1 MPGPGAYTDQRTAFA
16 SMQKVNS
23 LKKTPFMQSSVRFE
37 SLNSYKSKSAPGP
50 GQYRLAGFAEECLRK
65 AIIESRRRPAFGQTA
80 ERSFSLVAKK
90 DMTPGPAQY
99 KPDEKPQ
106 FRVKKEN
113 KTSSFASGIKQRE
126 LPIEDTPGPTA
137 YDVTRA
143 YENLMS
149 SRREPPR
156 NRQALKRQKSFNVV
170 SRRDFSLA
178 SQEATPGPG
187 AYDVAFGK
195 PPPAHFAAVLEE
207 RWHPGG
213 AHGENLPGPADYA
226 LSPMY
231 LNTILKGTFNATL
244 NNPLVG
250 KKQKGRS
257 ESSVMGRSGGGGGG
271 SKLGINSVRDNIKVA

>member
-1 MPGPGAYTDQRTAFA
+1 
-16 SMQKVNS
+16 
-23 LKKTPFMQSSVRFE
+23 MQSSARFD
-37 SLNSYKSKSAPGP
+37 SFNSYKSRSAPGP
-50 GQYRLAGFAEECLRK
+50 GQYRIAGFAEESLRK

-80 ERSFSLVAKK
+80 ERSFSLVSKK
-90 DMTPGPAQY
+90 EMTPGPAQY
-99 KPDEKPQ
+99 KVDLDKQHQ
-106 FRVKKEN
+106 FRVKKDN
-113 KTSSFASGIKQRE
+113 KTSSFASSMKQRE
-126 LPIEDTPGPTA
+126 LAVEDTPGPTA

-178 SQEATPGPG
+178 SNEATPGPG

-195 PPPAHFAAVLEE
+195 PPTAHFAAVQEE
-207 RWHPGG
+207 RWNSTT
-213 AHGENLPGPADYA
+213 HGESLPGPADYA

-231 LNTILKGTFNATL
+231 MNTILKGTFNATL
-244 NNPLVG
+244 NNPLVV
-250 KKQKGRS
+250 KKQKGRT
-257 ESSVMGRSGGGGGG
+257 ESSMMGGGGG